1 MLDEMILLFGFS
13 FGTAIILMILGLL
26 TYKSAVSFLFFAISA
41 FIWILMGINFSMTG
55 ITVTAQSLLFFA
67 IAMIPI
73 VLSFYRAFEMWKI
86 SKVDPWEEDNR

>member
-13 FGTAIILMILGLL
+13 FGTAIILLIIGLV
-26 TYKSAVSFLFFAISA
+26 TYKSAVSFLFFAVSTLV
-41 FIWILMGINFSMTG
+41 WIMMGINFSMTG
-55 ITVTAQSLLFFA
+55 IAVTAQSMLFFA